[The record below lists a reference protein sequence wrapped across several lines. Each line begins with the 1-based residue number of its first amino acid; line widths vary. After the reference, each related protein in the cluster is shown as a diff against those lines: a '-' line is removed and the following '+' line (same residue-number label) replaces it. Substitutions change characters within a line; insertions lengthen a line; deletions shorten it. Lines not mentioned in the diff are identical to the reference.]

1 MNILLTGATGFVGRH
16 TAADLISRGYEVY
29 GLVRDAS
36 PRRSLLPER
45 LHTVDMD
52 LSELRG
58 SGRTRTQTERH
69 LDKAYTGCAAE
80 ISNEASCAD
89 IAADAAG
96 CEVKEPESLHTWDA
110 LPEIDVC
117 IHLAWE
123 GAARGGRMDAQLQQ
137 DNVENTM
144 ALIRAVADRGCRR
157 FVFSGSQAEY
167 GVTTDDARQS
177 HTRDDV
183 RQLQTTE
190 DVRQLQ
196 TTEDTRQPQTTDDAR
211 QSQTADGSQ
220 RSCTSDIYMTTER
233 TPCHPR
239 SEYGRAKLEV
249 LHRAS
254 ELCRELDM
262 TYIHMRLFSIYG
274 SDDQPN
280 SLISQCA
287 RAFARGET
295 MTTGSSCDQMWN
307 FLHVDDC
314 AAAISLLVSCPYL
327 TDTDEGETA
336 CVVNVAGAHSRILR
350 EYIEEMAQ
358 LAEPRGRVVFGKG
371 MSSPEGIPYL
381 APDISRLTAATG
393 FAQRV
398 SWQDGIRDV
407 LRAAGLK
414 QS

>member
-1 MNILLTGATGFVGRH
+1 
-16 TAADLISRGYEVY
+16 
-29 GLVRDAS
+29 
-36 PRRSLLPER
+36 
-45 LHTVDMD
+45 
-52 LSELRG
+52 
-58 SGRTRTQTERH
+58 
-69 LDKAYTGCAAE
+69 
-80 ISNEASCAD
+80 
-89 IAADAAG
+89 
-96 CEVKEPESLHTWDA
+96 
-110 LPEIDVC
+110 
-117 IHLAWE
+117 
-123 GAARGGRMDAQLQQ
+123 
-137 DNVENTM
+137 
-144 ALIRAVADRGCRR
+144 
-157 FVFSGSQAEY
+157 
-167 GVTTDDARQS
+167 
-177 HTRDDV
+177 
-183 RQLQTTE
+183 
-190 DVRQLQ
+190 
-196 TTEDTRQPQTTDDAR
+196 
-211 QSQTADGSQ
+211 
-220 RSCTSDIYMTTER
+220 MTTER

-398 SWQDGIRDV
+398 SWQDGVREV
-407 LRAAGLK
+407 LRHAK
-414 QS
+414 NVV

>member
-29 GLVRDAS
+29 ALVRGAS

-45 LHTVDMD
+45 LHIVDMD

-58 SGRTRTQTERH
+58 KEQTRAQTGRR
-69 LDKAYTGCAAE
+69 LDKAYTGCEAE
-80 ISNEASCAD
+80 TTHDIPCAD

-96 CEVKEPESLHTWDA
+96 RAVKEPVGLHTWDA
-110 LPEIDVC
+110 LTEIDVC

-157 FVFSGSQAEY
+157 FIFSGSQAEY

-190 DVRQLQ
+190 D
-196 TTEDTRQPQTTDDAR
+196 TRQPQTIDDAR

-254 ELCRELDM
+254 ELCKELDM

-274 SDDQPN
+274 PDDQPN

-350 EYIEEMAQ
+350 EYIEEMAD
-358 LAEPRGRVVFGKG
+358 LAEPRGRVVFGEG

-398 SWQDGIRDV
+398 SWQDGVREV
-407 LRAAGLK
+407 LRHAK
-414 QS
+414 NVV